1 MLAAIAN
8 TFSNC
13 FKIPELKSRILF
25 TLMVLAICRL
35 EAIVR
40 IPGLNGQVLAEFF
53 RQHAGSTGGG
63 LVGMYSL
70 FTGGALEHCA
80 IGSLGIM
87 PYISATIIIQLLT
100 AVIPQLSK
108 LAREEGGRTKI
119 IQYGRYL
126 TVLLCLGQGFV
137 MALGWENPDKIPGFQ
152 GIGQLVID
160 PGHLWWYRI
169 QTTIM
174 LTTGTVLLMW
184 FGEQITDRGIGNGV
198 SLVITIGILARLPQ
212 AAVSLKDMF
221 FPGARGIEA
230 QFNFGHAIAL
240 VLLLAGVIAGV
251 IAITQA
257 QRKVPV
263 QYAQRAVG
271 RKIFQGQ
278 TSFMPL
284 RVNYAGVMPIIFAQ
298 AILMFPQMFFDRVY
312 GLLANSRGP
321 GAKFIADA
329 CHRLSGLLAER
340 SYFYLAVYAL
350 MILFFSYFW
359 VATQFNELQIA
370 DDLKKN
376 GGYIPGVRPG
386 QATSDYLHNAM
397 SRITLAGAAFLV
409 AIAVIPLLLYH
420 QMQIPYPVA
429 QFFGGTSM
437 LILVGVLLDT
447 MRQMETHLLMRHYD
461 GFLKK
466 GRLKGRF

>member
-1 MLAAIAN
+1 MFRNIIN

-25 TLMVLAICRL
+25 TVAVLAICRL
-35 EAIVR
+35 AALIH
-40 IPGLNGQVLAEFF
+40 IPGLNGPALSDYMDKAGERGGVL
-53 RQHAGSTGGG
+53 
-63 LVGMYSL
+63 GMFGA
-70 FTGGALEHCA
+70 FTGGAWEHCA

-126 TVLLCLGQGFV
+126 TVLLCIGQGAA
-137 MALGWENPDKIPGFQ
+137 MAVAWQHPQTMFGQ
-152 GIGQLVID
+152 GVPKLVLPMYD
-160 PGHLWWYRI
+160 NHMWLYYA
-169 QTTIM
+169 QTTLL
-174 LTTGTVLLMW
+174 LTTGTMLLMW
-184 FGEQITDRGIGNGV
+184 LGEQITDRGIGNGV
-198 SLVITIGILARLPQ
+198 SLIITIGILARLPQ
-212 AAVSLKDMF
+212 AFVGVHDMF
-221 FPGARGIEA
+221 FRQTGSPTGVKIGT
-230 QFNFGHAIAL
+230 AIM
-240 VLLLAGVIAGV
+240 LLALLGGVIAGI

-257 QRKVPV
+257 QRKIPV

-271 RKIFQGQ
+271 RKVYSGG

-284 RVNYAGVMPIIFAQ
+284 RVNYPGVMPIIFAG
-298 AILMFPQMFFDRVY
+298 AILMFPQKILYFL
-312 GLLANSRGP
+312 GTSWKI
-321 GAKFIADA
+321 KF
-329 CHRLSGLLAER
+329 LSDFARILNEG
-340 SYFYLAVYAL
+340 SFMYLSLYSL

-397 SRITLAGAAFLV
+397 SRITLAGAVILV
-409 AIAVIPLLLYH
+409 IIAVIPQVLYDA
-420 QMQIPYPVA
+420 MQVPRSVG

-437 LILVGVLLDT
+437 LITVGVLLDT
-447 MRQMETHLLMRHYD
+447 MRQMESHLLMRHYD

-466 GRLKGRF
+466 GKLKGRF

>member
-25 TLMVLAICRL
+25 TLTVLAICRL
-35 EAIVR
+35 EAFVR
-40 IPGLNGQVLAEFF
+40 VPGLNGEALARFF
-53 RQHAGSTGGG
+53 ESHAGREAGSSV
-63 LVGMYSL
+63 LGMYSM
-70 FTGGALEHCA
+70 FTGGALEQCA
-80 IGSLGIM
+80 VGALGIM

-100 AVIPQLSK
+100 AVIPTLSK

-119 IQYGRYL
+119 VQYGRYL
-126 TVLLCLGQGFV
+126 TVLLCLGQGLF
-137 MALGWENPDKIPGFQ
+137 MALTWEHPEGIFGQ
-152 GIGQLVID
+152 GIGRLVLYDDAHI
-160 PGHLWWYRI
+160 WFYRA
-169 QTTIM
+169 QTLII
-174 LTTGTVLLMW
+174 LTTATMLLMW
-184 FGEQITDRGIGNGV
+184 LGEQITERGIGNGV
-198 SLVITIGILARLPQ
+198 SLIITIGILARLP
-212 AAVSLKDMF
+212 AAGRALKDMF
-221 FPGARGIEA
+221 FPESGDAK
-230 QFNFGHAIAL
+230 FNLGHAAL
-240 VLLLAGVIAGV
+240 LVVLLVGVIAGV

-271 RKIFQGQ
+271 RKVYQGT

-298 AILMFPQMFFDRVY
+298 AILMFPQKIFLFAGNY
-312 GLLANSRGP
+312 FGGAHTP
-321 GAKFIADA
+321 TAKFISNSCVTIARA
-329 CHRLSGLLAER
+329 LAER
-340 SYFYLAVYAL
+340 SFWYLLLYGA

-386 QATSDYLHNAM
+386 QATSEYLHNAM
-397 SRITLAGAAFLV
+397 SRITLAGAVFLTI
-409 AIAVIPLLLYH
+409 IAVVPIVLGTWMNVNPW
-420 QMQIPYPVA
+420 VA
-429 QFFGGTSM
+429 GFFGGTSM
-437 LILVGVLLDT
+437 LILVGVMLDT

-466 GRLKGRF
+466 GKLRGRF